1 YTMPISASNAN
12 TSRHEPKPSTWNPHE
27 SNPRGN
33 SVIATRKQPYAPS
46 FITTPAS
53 SIEAA
58 VGAATW
64 PVGAHVWNG
73 HRPARIPNPTNTSGN
88 AHIWKLTGRFAFA
101 SATNPVEW
109 LPESAYAASNPIRTI
124 ADPTN

>member
-1 YTMPISASNAN
+1 MTNLKSFCTSATIAPYTIPITASNAN
-12 TSRHEPKPSTWNPHE
+12 TSRHDPNPSNE
-27 SNPRGN
+27 SPTDPSRAET
-33 SVIATRKQPYAPS
+33 SVIATRRQPYAPS

-64 PVGAHVWNG
+64 PVGAQVWNG

-88 AHIWKLTGRFAFA
+88 AHI
-101 SATNPVEW
+101 
-109 LPESAYAASNPIRTI
+109 
-124 ADPTN
+124 